1 MGAAPKLNPPIGPFS
16 VVVVGKA
23 VVVDVFVVEAP
34 KEKGDDEGPT
44 AATGAFATEEDV
56 ALTPKTGVADL
67 DEGLELPTT
76 TPAPPPLT
84 RAEFVIVVA
93 GLTPVPNENA
103 GAEIFDVDESPVD
116 SGVGVDSDTAGVGAG
131 VVVVAGD
138 GAAPNEGNAGVEAG
152 TGVGGVTT
160 TAVIGEGDLPKGR
173 RGIKDGPGPV
183 MVSDTLCPAVHILEP
198 KMCTAGQRVLR
209 TITGPGP
216 SFLEY

>member
-1 MGAAPKLNPPIGPFS
+1 MGAAPKLNPPIVPFS
-16 VVVVGKA
+16 VVVV
-23 VVVDVFVVEAP
+23 VVVGKVFVVEAP

-76 TPAPPPLT
+76 TTPAPPPLT
-84 RAEFVIVVA
+84 RAELVIVVT

-116 SGVGVDSDTAGVGAG
+116 SGVDSDTAGFGAE
-131 VVVVAGD
+131 VVVAGD

-160 TAVIGEGDLPKGR
+160 TAVIGEGDLPKG
-173 RGIKDGPGPV
+173 
-183 MVSDTLCPAVHILEP
+183 
-198 KMCTAGQRVLR
+198 
-209 TITGPGP
+209 
-216 SFLEY
+216 